1 MASRPTHAHLRTRI
15 LIWSFVPTSI
25 ILFAVAITIYFA
37 YQRVT
42 QELVVGRN
50 QQLIRLSAGELS
62 ADLNTYVNTLT
73 ALTRTPDIYADDPV
87 KQSAALSQASNQLLT
102 FDGGALILD
111 RFGKV
116 VAVEPNQPELVGQ
129 DWSDRTFFRQIL
141 RNGGPAFSDILP
153 AYLSNST
160 LIAVAV
166 PILNAQGEFR
176 GTLVGM
182 FQLGTNSA
190 SAFYGGI
197 VKLRLGENGSTYLV
211 DSTGRVVYHP
221 DGSLIGTDIHTQP
234 VVQQVLKGQVGFLRT
249 RSLYNRDILATYAP
263 VPGTPWGLINEED
276 WSGLLAA
283 SQGYRLFFLMLL
295 GLGILLP
302 TVVVLFGVKRIT
314 DPISQFILAAKE
326 IAGGKYGQQ
335 VNVNTGDELEELGNQ
350 FNQMSVQLSESYT
363 QLEQRVNTRTR
374 ELAALNEISMVVSR
388 SLDLKEILNA
398 ALKKAMEL
406 MNMDVGTAYSLQ
418 DSGEP
423 DENKLLVLAAR
434 HGLSAEFSQRVGSR
448 RLRGTAIHVA
458 AEVQQ
463 PVVWL
468 VANYPDPRLKE
479 ALEMEGVQQ
488 VINVP
493 LFSKDRMVGAFNLGT
508 RHERAITP
516 EELSLLGSIG
526 RQIAV
531 AVENAHLYDQ
541 AEQSAAIA
549 ERHRLSREL
558 HDSVT
563 QSLYSVTLFAEAS
576 ARLLAMEDYSTAADH
591 LHELRDTAREALQEM
606 RLLIFEL
613 RPSALE
619 HNGLA
624 AALQARLDSVEIR
637 GGVKGELHISGE
649 DHLPPNLQDELYH
662 IAQEALNNTL
672 KHAHASQVD
681 IYLSFSETCVNL
693 QICDDGAGFDPSNT
707 GRGGLGLA
715 GMRERT
721 QRIGGDLLVESAID
735 KGTKVSVQV
744 QLSSQAEDK
753 LLKEGD

>member
-1 MASRPTHAHLRTRI
+1 VPKPPYAHLRTRI
-15 LIWSFVPTSI
+15 LIWSFVPTTI
-25 ILFAVAITIYFA
+25 ILFAVAVTIYFA

-42 QELVVGRN
+42 EDLVVGRN

-62 ADLNTYVNTLT
+62 ADLNAYVNMLT

-87 KQSAALSQASNQLLT
+87 KQSAALSQASNQLLI

-116 VAVEPNQPELVGQ
+116 LAVEPNQPEFVGQ
-129 DWSDRTFFRQIL
+129 DWSNRTFFRQIL

-160 LIAVAV
+160 VIAVAV

-176 GTLVGM
+176 GTLAGM

-249 RSLYNRDILATYAP
+249 RSLDNRDILATYAP

-276 WSGLLAA
+276 WTSLLSA
-283 SQGYRLFFLMLL
+283 SQGYGQFLVFLL

-302 TVVVLFGVKRIT
+302 TIVVLFGVKRIT
-314 DPISQFILAAKE
+314 DPIAQFISAAKE

-335 VNVNTGDELEELGNQ
+335 ITVNTGDEMEELGNQ
-350 FNQMSVQLSESYT
+350 FNQMSVQLSESYS
-363 QLEQRVNTRTR
+363 QLEARVTARTR
-374 ELAALNEISMVVSR
+374 DLAALNEISMVVSR
-388 SLDLKEILNA
+388 SLDLKEIMNA

-406 MNMDVGTAYSLQ
+406 VNMDVGTAYSIQ
-418 DSGEP
+418 DSDEP
-423 DENKLLVLAAR
+423 DEEKLLVLAAR
-434 HGLSAEFSQRVGSR
+434 YGLSAEFSRRVGSR
-448 RLRGTAIHVA
+448 RLGGTAIHVA
-458 AEVQQ
+458 TEAQQ
-463 PVVWL
+463 PVIWL

-479 ALEMEGVQQ
+479 ALEMEGVEQ
-488 VINVP
+488 VINIP
-493 LFSKDRMVGAFNLGT
+493 LFTKDRLVGAFNLGT
-508 RHERAITP
+508 RHERTITP
-516 EELSLLGSIG
+516 EELSLLASIG

-531 AVENAHLYDQ
+531 AVENAHLYNQ

-576 ARLLAMEDYSTAADH
+576 ARLLAMKDYSSAADH
-591 LHELRDTAREALQEM
+591 LHELRDTAKEALQEM

-624 AALQARLDSVEIR
+624 AAIQARLDAVELR
-637 GGVKGELHISGE
+637 GGMDGELHVMGE
-649 DHLPPNLQDELYH
+649 DHLPPNMQDELYH

-672 KHAHASQVD
+672 KHAHASLVD
-681 IYLSFSETCVNL
+681 INLSFSETGVSL
-693 QICDDGAGFDPSNT
+693 QLSDNGAGFDPTNP
-707 GRGGLGLA
+707 GGGGMGLA
-715 GMRERT
+715 GMRERA
-721 QRIGGDLLVESAID
+721 QRIGGVLMVESTIG
-735 KGTKVSVQV
+735 KGTKVSIQV
-744 QLSSQAEDK
+744 QLRSQAEDK
-753 LLKEGD
+753 LLKEGA